1 MKGRDKMSIFDKLQA
16 EGFEQVLFSYDEESG
31 LKAITAIHDT
41 SLGPALGGIRY
52 WAYESEEE
60 ALTDAL
66 RLAVGMT
73 YKNAAAGMPLGGGK
87 TVFIKDPNREV
98 DEEAMFRTFGRFVEG
113 MNGRYIPSVDVG
125 TTTHHLDYIFQET
138 DYVVG
143 SNQKSG
149 ASGNP
154 SPSTAHGVYIGIK
167 AGANRVWGTDSLK
180 GRTIL
185 LQGAGNVGLSV
196 AEKALAEGAHVIA
209 TDLYE
214 NLKDKAREM
223 GCEVVEPDE
232 LLHQKGDIYT
242 PCALGGTVNDDTIEL
257 LKKAGV
263 QMIAGAANNQLAESR
278 HGERLKEEDILYV
291 PDYIINSGGVIHV
304 ADEMNGG
311 FQPERARQSV
321 EKIYNQV
328 EKIFELADAEDL
340 PMNLAADR
348 FAEQRIESIRKTKRF
363 FSKDNRSILDFI

>member
-1 MKGRDKMSIFDKLQA
+1 MGIFDKLQP

-41 SLGPALGGIRY
+41 SLGPALGGIRF
-52 WAYESEEE
+52 WAYDNEEE

-66 RLAVGMT
+66 RLAKGMT

-87 TVFIKDPNREV
+87 TVFIKDPNREI

-167 AGANRVWGTDSLK
+167 AGVNRVWGTDSLK

-185 LQGAGNVGLSV
+185 LQGAGNVGLTV
-196 AEKALAEGAHVIA
+196 AEKALAEGARVIA

-214 NLKDKAREM
+214 SSKDKARKM

-232 LLHQKGDIYT
+232 LLHQKGDVYT
-242 PCALGGTVNDDTIEL
+242 PCALGGTVNDEAIDL
-257 LKKAGV
+257 LKTAGV
-263 QMIAGAANNQLAESR
+263 QVVAGAANNQLAESR
-278 HGERLKEEDILYV
+278 HGERLKEEGILYV
-291 PDYIINSGGVIHV
+291 PDYIINAGGVIHV

-321 EKIYNQV
+321 EGIYNQIQKV
-328 EKIFELADAEDL
+328 FELADAEDL

-348 FAEQRIESIRKTKRF
+348 FAEERIESIRKTKRF

>member
-1 MKGRDKMSIFDKLQA
+1 MGIFDKLQA

-31 LKAITAIHDT
+31 LKAITVIHDT

-167 AGANRVWGTDSLK
+167 AGANRVWGTDSLE

-242 PCALGGTVNDDTIEL
+242 PCALGGTVNDETIEL

-263 QMIAGAANNQLAESR
+263 QVVAGAANNQLAESR
-278 HGERLKEEDILYV
+278 HGERLKEEGILYV
-291 PDYIINSGGVIHV
+291 PDYIINAGGVIHV

-328 EKIFELADAEDL
+328 EKVFELADAEDL

-348 FAEQRIESIRKTKRF
+348 FAEERIDSIRKTKRF